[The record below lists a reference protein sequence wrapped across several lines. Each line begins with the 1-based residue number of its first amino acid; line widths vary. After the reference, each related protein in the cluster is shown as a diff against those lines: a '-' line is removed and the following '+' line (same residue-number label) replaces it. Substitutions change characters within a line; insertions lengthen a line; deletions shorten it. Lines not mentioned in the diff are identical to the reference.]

1 MSRKKNKMP
10 LWLQQAI
17 VEFEVLENKIQKL
30 NLFMQSKEFARL
42 NIEDQRLLSVQQT
55 TMMSLVNLIGMRIDN
70 HIEDYPEVDFDSFPK
85 EAFIGE
91 EFGISDE
98 QLSEYMEEEEEY
110 MEDSGD
116 INFPYIDLTKEDKGL
131 VS

>member
-1 MSRKKNKMP
+1 MTSKKRSKIP

-17 VEFEVLENKIQKL
+17 VEFEVLDSKIQKL
-30 NLFMQSKEFARL
+30 NLFMQSEEFAGL
-42 NIEDQRLLSVQQT
+42 DIEDQRLLSTQYT

-70 HIEDYPEVDFDSFPK
+70 HIEDCPEIDFDSFPK

-98 QLSEYMEEEEEY
+98 
-110 MEDSGD
+110 
-116 INFPYIDLTKEDKGL
+116 
-131 VS
+131 

>member
-1 MSRKKNKMP
+1 MSRKKNKIP

-17 VEFEVLENKIQKL
+17 VEFEVLENKVQKL
-30 NLFMQSKEFARL
+30 NLFIQSKEFARL

-55 TMMSLVNLIGMRIDN
+55 IMMSLINLIGMRIDN
-70 HIEDYPEVDFDSFPK
+70 HIEDYPEVNFESFPK

-110 MEDSGD
+110 MEDIGD
-116 INFPYIDLTKEDKGL
+116 VDFPYIDLTKEGKGL

>member
-1 MSRKKNKMP
+1 MSRKKNKIP

-17 VEFEVLENKIQKL
+17 VEFEVLENKVQKL
-30 NLFMQSKEFARL
+30 NLFIQSKEFARL

-55 TMMSLVNLIGMRIDN
+55 IMMSLINLIGMRIDN
-70 HIEDYPEVDFDSFPK
+70 HIEDYPEVNFESFPK

-110 MEDSGD
+110 MEDIGD
-116 INFPYIDLTKEDKGL
+116 VDFPYIGLTKEGKGL